1 MVIATQCAVAIVIT
15 TNNDVAKD
23 AIATTI
29 YVAISS
35 FATKFVHG
43 NNLFCHGV
51 VTW

>member
-1 MVIATQCAVAIVIT
+1 VLWQLLLQQTMTWQ
-15 TNNDVAKD
+15 KD
-23 AIATTI
+23 AIATTS
-29 YVAISS
+29 YVAIAS